1 LPITVAADT
10 AERVAQFLH
19 NFLLPHAVAFYAGVL
34 GLSDDH
40 DRLTAVAGYVLAR
53 KLDRITNRDVQ
64 RGDRTMR
71 GLTRR
76 DIERLF
82 EQLDALG
89 WINRIES
96 KRFGDPPQ
104 WVVNPEVHR
113 LFQERAKKEAARRSS
128 IRAAIAGAIRKVRR
142 D

>member
-1 LPITVAADT
+1 VAK
-10 AERVAQFLH
+10 FLH
-19 NFLLPHAVAFYAGVL
+19 DFLLPHAVAFYAGVL

-40 DRLTAVAGYVLAR
+40 DRLAAVAGYILAH
-53 KLDRITNRDVQ
+53 KLDKITNRDIQ

-71 GLTRR
+71 GLTKR
-76 DIERLF
+76 DTERVF

-89 WINRIES
+89 WISRIES
-96 KRFGDPPQ
+96 KRLGSAPQ

-128 IRAAIAGAIRKVRR
+128 IRAVIAGAVPRR
-142 D
+142 HEY